1 MELTITTPALL
12 FPAISLLLLAFTNRF
27 IVIANLLRTLKVQY
41 LDQPNSNI
49 LSQLSNLKR
58 RILLIK
64 YMQAFGIASFFFC
77 VFAMFLLFWQQV
89 LLAQIV
95 FGSSLVL
102 LMIALYLSFRE
113 IHISV
118 NALNLELGDL
128 QNLMKENEEK
138 ERISKKSH

>member
-41 LDQPNSNI
+41 QEHPNSNI

-58 RILLIK
+58 RILLIR
-64 YMQAFGIASFFFC
+64 YMQAFGISSFFFC
-77 VFAMFLLFWQQV
+77 VFAMFLLFWEQI
-89 LLAQIV
+89 LPAKIV

-102 LMIALYLSFRE
+102 LMISLYLSFRE

-138 ERISKKSH
+138 ERIVRKSH

>member
-27 IVIANLLRTLKVQY
+27 IVIANLLRTLKAQY
-41 LDQPNSNI
+41 LEHPNSNI

-58 RILLIK
+58 RILLIR

-77 VFAMFLLFWQQV
+77 VFAMFLLFWGQV
-89 LLAQIV
+89 IPAQFV
-95 FGSSLVL
+95 FGSSLIL

-118 NALNLELGDL
+118 NALNLELSDL
-128 QNLMKENEEK
+128 QNLMEENEK
-138 ERISKKSH
+138 SERILRKTL

>member
-41 LDQPNSNI
+41 IEHPNTNI

-58 RILLIK
+58 RIQLIR

-77 VFAMFLLFWQQV
+77 VFAMFLLFWGQIV
-89 LLAQIV
+89 PAEIV
-95 FGSSLVL
+95 FGTSLVL
-102 LMIALYLSFRE
+102 LMVSLYLSFRE

-128 QNLMKENEEK
+128 QNLMKENEDR
-138 ERISKKSH
+138 ERELKKVQ

>member
-41 LDQPNSNI
+41 LEHPNSNI

-58 RILLIK
+58 RILLIQ
-64 YMQAFGIASFFFC
+64 YMQTFGIASFFFC
-77 VFAMFLLFWQQV
+77 VFAMFLLFWEQI
-89 LLAQIV
+89 LPAKIV

-102 LMIALYLSFRE
+102 LMISLYLSFRE

-138 ERISKKSH
+138 DRTIKKTH